1 VSTANPVVKCTV
13 DQCTHWMPGDQ
24 CMAAKIAIFNDEGS
38 GESTSSA
45 DTQCKSFH
53 AGKGVGDYL
62 GALHNAN
69 IGGTVKA
76 AFQSGTQITPSVEC
90 YVTNCKYWET
100 GNYCHASSI
109 EVNGDHA
116 AKTTDTDCKTFETA

>member
-1 VSTANPVVKCTV
+1 MSTVNPLVKCTV
-13 DQCTHWMPGDQ
+13 DQCTHWMAGDQ
-24 CMAAKIAIFNDEGS
+24 CMAAKIAIYNDERGGAS
-38 GESTSSA
+38 RSSA

-53 AGKGVGDYL
+53 AGKGVGDYV

-76 AFQSGTQITPSVEC
+76 AFAEGTQITPSVEC
-90 YVTNCKYWET
+90 YVDNCQYWEN

-109 EVNGDHA
+109 EVKGPHA
-116 AKTTDTDCKTFETA
+116 AKTIDTDCQTFKQR